1 MNLKLSLKLMSGMI
15 ALVVVPLVAGC
26 SNNPTTGR
34 SQFNMLS
41 RSEEIAIGEE
51 AKGPITTE
59 YGGEVA
65 SAVAQGYLTE
75 IGQKLAA
82 FSEGENPSLPWEFVL
97 LDSDVV
103 NAFALPG
110 GKTFIT
116 KALVEKLSDEAEL
129 AFIMGHEIGHVTAR
143 HQNEQ
148 ISRQL
153 GTSVI
158 LAGIGVAAGQSD
170 NSIVQQAVPAIVGG
184 AGGLYLLSYGRNQE
198 LEADK
203 LGMRY
208 MVRAGYDPK
217 AARDAMG
224 VLKELASGG
233 DRPPEFLSTHPH
245 PESRIE
251 EINARLRGQY
261 AAQASDASFQRYA
274 SRYQN
279 RMLKQVALAWP
290 RVPSG
295 GGEFA
300 VHDTSSWCG
309 ICANGHDESVSR

>member
-1 MNLKLSLKLMSGMI
+1 MNLKKTMSLF
-15 ALVVVPLVAGC
+15 ALVVVPIVAGC

-41 RSEEIAIGEE
+41 RSQEIAIGEE
-51 AKGPITTE
+51 AKGQITNE
-59 YGGEVA
+59 YGGRVN
-65 SAVAQGYLTE
+65 SVKAQGYLSE
-75 IGQKLAA
+75 IGAKLAS
-82 FSEGENPSLPWEFVL
+82 FSEGDNPSLPWEFIL

-148 ISRQL
+148 ISRQM

-170 NSIVQQAVPAIVGG
+170 NQIVQQAVPTIVGG

-198 LEADK
+198 HEADK

-208 MVRAGYDPK
+208 MVRAGYNPV

-224 VLKELASGG
+224 VLKALAAGG

-245 PESRIE
+245 PESRIG
-251 EINARLRGQY
+251 EINAKLKGQY
-261 AAQASDASFQRYA
+261 AAQVADSSFKRYE
-274 SRYQN
+274 SRYQAN
-279 RMLKQVALAWP
+279 MLEPLAAAWP
-290 RVPSG
+290 NIPNSSNALVL
-295 GGEFA
+295 A
-300 VHDTSSWCG
+300 DTASWCG
-309 ICANGHDESVSR
+309 LCVDQHEQAD